1 MPENVR
7 VAVQKDSLLVCYFG
21 GSTLKKA
28 RPNRPPFRVA
38 HPGSRSP
45 VQPRASPTAARRS
58 SGRQSC
64 FRPSDNSRRPCLFTA
79 AACPRACSGTSAGC
93 APASCTRLRC
103 SGRRWRCVRARR
115 EHLRR
120 GCAASPPSFAH
131 PRRRPPCLCPLPGAE
146 SGEEAGGEVQGGDS
160 GGAWRR
166 PALINSAHCD
176 SPPRLLPTSPQA
188 EAAMLAPPPAADE
201 TASDDDDEPVRL
213 LDARPHPLLA
223 VLFD

>member
-1 MPENVR
+1 MDPKDRSEVPENVR

-103 SGRRWRCVRARR
+103 SGRRWRCVRAWN
-115 EHLRR
+115 EHLRE
-120 GCAASPPSFAH
+120 GAPPH
-131 PRRRPPCLCPLPGAE
+131 R
-146 SGEEAGGEVQGGDS
+146 
-160 GGAWRR
+160 
-166 PALINSAHCD
+166 
-176 SPPRLLPTSPQA
+176 
-188 EAAMLAPPPAADE
+188 LAPLTHAVP
-201 TASDDDDEPVRL
+201 
-213 LDARPHPLLA
+213 ARPHRPRRWRRSWRRGSRRRFRRRVLGGSPSSAQTLDAPLLTHA
-223 VLFD
+223 PVPRPPPGGGSHARTAAGRG